1 LNFQS
6 CGALV
11 NFDMPWNPMRVEQR
25 IGRVDRLG
33 QQFERIAIVNLLYE
47 GTFETD
53 IYRVL
58 RDRISLFT
66 SVVGKLQPILSAMPT
81 RLAEA
86 TLAPPAQREQARANI
101 FVALRRDIEDAQAQ
115 AFDLDEVVDAVLD
128 ADPGPPPAYD
138 LDTLTACSTTR
149 SCCLDGVEAKRNGS
163 HEVFWTEPGR
173 AQVAV
178 ATDAE
183 YFEDNADSLE
193 LWSPGGGFR
202 RRLRREAHFP
212 WRRHSTTCSARKIS
226 DRARPA
232 SFCGARSRG
241 SLQPFQHPA
250 RPPVP

>member
-1 LNFQS
+1 MLGCTDAAAEGLNFQF

-138 LDTLTACSTTR
+138 LDTLNR
-149 SCCLDGVEAKRNGS
+149 LLDHPKLL
-163 HEVFWTEPGR
+163 P
-173 AQVAV
+173 
-178 ATDAE
+178 
-183 YFEDNADSLE
+183 
-193 LWSPGGGFR
+193 R
-202 RRLRREAHFP
+202 RR
-212 WRRHSTTCSARKIS
+212 
-226 DRARPA
+226 
-232 SFCGARSRG
+232 RG
-241 SLQPFQHPA
+241 QAQRQP
-250 RPPVP
+250 